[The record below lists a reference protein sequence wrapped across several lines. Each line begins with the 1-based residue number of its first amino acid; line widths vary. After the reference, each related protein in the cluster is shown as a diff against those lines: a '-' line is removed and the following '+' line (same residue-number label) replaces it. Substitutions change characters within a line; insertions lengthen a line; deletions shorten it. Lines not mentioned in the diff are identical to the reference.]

1 MRRKMTVL
9 NSLISQTAKAGSVV
23 GRGGTVIMDDW

>member
-9 NSLISQTAKAGSVV
+9 NSLISQLPKQGLWWAE
-23 GRGGTVIMDDW
+23 GGTVIMDDW